1 VDAAPKREKEL
12 TMPLY
17 EFKCL
22 KCNEF
27 FELLV
32 MKQGEEVTMKCPQ
45 CSSSEF
51 ERVLSKTGYAMGAK
65 GAGNKGVS
73 TQSRTCSSGSC
84 TTYTIPG
91 PNG

>member
-1 VDAAPKREKEL
+1 
-12 TMPLY
+12 MPIY

-22 KCNEF
+22 KCEEF

-32 MKQGEEVTMKCPQ
+32 MNKDEEVALSCPKCA
-45 CSSSEF
+45 SEEF
-51 ERVLSKTGYAMGAK
+51 ERVLSSTSFTMAEGGNNKQGAT
-65 GAGNKGVS
+65 S
-73 TQSRTCSSGSC
+73 QTRSCSSGSC

>member
-1 VDAAPKREKEL
+1 
-12 TMPLY
+12 MPLY

-22 KCNEF
+22 KCQEF

-32 MKQGEEVTMKCPQ
+32 MKKGEEVEMHCPKCK
-45 CSSSEF
+45 SGEF
-51 ERVLSKTGYAMGAK
+51 ERVLSTTSYAMGDTPQGRQQ
-65 GAGNKGVS
+65 GAS
-73 TQSRTCSSGSC
+73 AQTRTCSSGSC

>member
-1 VDAAPKREKEL
+1 
-12 TMPLY
+12 MPLY

-22 KCNEF
+22 KCDAF

-32 MKQGEEVTMKCPQ
+32 MKKGEEAHLHCPQ
-45 CSSSEF
+45 CDSSDF
-51 ERVLSKTGYAMGAK
+51 ERVLSTTSYAMGAK
-65 GAGNKGVS
+65 TAGNQGVS